1 MIRFSGAAGLFY
13 GRTGRAC
20 RQDGR
25 ISCVNSCSIAWKPRP
40 KPCPTRCWKPAC
52 CRCRSRRRFRHR
64 RRASFVRRTGHRAR
78 RAGLGPQPRRGL
90 AARRRRPCPDHGRGG
105 RAGPALFQDW
115 SLRDV
120 PDADWVRLTQSQFGP
135 IQVAER
141 LWIVPSW
148 HRDNPDVPGL
158 DLDAAD
164 GAIHIELD
172 PGLAFGTGSH
182 PTTHLC
188 LAWLEAEL
196 PAGATLLDYGCGS
209 GILAIARAQAGRGA
223 AGGGHRS
230 ASRAEHRVQRPG
242 QRRRAGRHAARRPE
256 GRHVPGRGRQYPV
269 EPAEGAG
276 AHAGRPRRC
285 RRATGALG
293 VLERQAEEVAAAYA
307 PVDRHVGLARARR
320 LGLPWL

>member
-1 MIRFSGAAGLFY
+1 MRELVLHCLEAQAEALSDALLEAGVLSVSVEDADFGTDDERPLFGEPGTEPDVQAWDRNRVVALLPDGADPAQIMAEAAEAGEL
-13 GRTGRAC
+13 
-20 RQDGR
+20 D
-25 ISCVNSCSIAWKPRP
+25 
-40 KPCPTRCWKPAC
+40 
-52 CRCRSRRRFRHR
+52 
-64 RRASFVRRTGHRAR
+64 
-78 RAGLGPQPRRGL
+78 
-90 AARRRRPCPDHGRGG
+90 
-105 RAGPALFQDW
+105 PALFQDW

-141 LWIVPSW
+141 LWIAPSW

-209 GILAIARAQAGRGA
+209 GILAIA
-223 AGGGHRS
+223 
-230 ASRAEHRVQRPG
+230 
-242 QRRRAGRHAARRPE
+242 ARKL
-256 GRHVPGRGRQYPV
+256 G
-269 EPAEGAG
+269 
-276 AHAGRPRRC
+276 AGRPRRWTSIRKPC
-285 RRATGALG
+285 R
-293 VLERQAEEVAAAYA
+293 A
-307 PVDRHVGLARARR
+307 PCSTPRSTASSWTPCCPTA
-320 LGLPWL
+320 